1 MLLANETVYIH
12 SEQNASVS
20 DDIICGLYT
29 RILQSDWSRQI
40 LAARTNPGI
49 GLTPDL
55 PLTQR
60 SGHAQLASARAT
72 ELVLEHVANS
82 VSIFLLVFIAKC
94 LFRAV
99 CLPSA
104 AVKIRLLT

>member
-1 MLLANETVYIH
+1 MQCTRAGLLNNRV
-12 SEQNASVS
+12 
-20 DDIICGLYT
+20 LY
-29 RILQSDWSRQI
+29 RIFCQGEHNSRGSGG
-40 LAARTNPGI
+40 AAPQTLTGIYSGVATPGPARARARA
-49 GLTPDL
+49 TY
-55 PLTQR
+55 
-60 SGHAQLASARAT
+60 ASARAT

>member
-1 MLLANETVYIH
+1 MLDTRLLVQIGRHLLTAAILFDC
-12 SEQNASVS
+12 QNCISGIEERLIFLHYLCEVASGVATP
-20 DDIICGLYT
+20 GP
-29 RILQSDWSRQI
+29 
-40 LAARTNPGI
+40 ARARARATYV
-49 GLTPDL
+49 
-55 PLTQR
+55 
-60 SGHAQLASARAT
+60 SARAT

>member
-1 MLLANETVYIH
+1 MWLL
-12 SEQNASVS
+12 SFASAT
-20 DDIICGLYT
+20 T
-29 RILQSDWSRQI
+29 RSHAGGSSGV
-40 LAARTNPGI
+40 ATPGPARARARATY
-49 GLTPDL
+49 
-55 PLTQR
+55 
-60 SGHAQLASARAT
+60 ASARAT